1 MTEVLLNLLW
11 LLIAAAMVVT
21 WRLRWVHQRRVAP
34 RNARQEAIA
43 LVCSLVLL
51 FFVVSLS
58 DDLREE
64 VLVCDVCS
72 ASRKQTSRVVSAHP
86 LNQLEKAPAT
96 PGWAVLPR
104 VEAPAPR
111 LMSEGITLEAEAPA
125 ATVGRSL
132 TSGRAPP
139 ASVL

>member
-11 LLIAAAMVVT
+11 LLIAAVMVVV
-21 WRLRWVHQRRVAP
+21 WRARWVHQRPVA
-34 RNARQEAIA
+34 RRSILQESIA
-43 LVCSLVLL
+43 LACSLVLL

-72 ASRKQTSRVVSAHP
+72 ASRIISAQP
-86 LNQLEKAPAT
+86 LNQLEKALAT
-96 PGWAVLPR
+96 PGPAVLPCIQ
-104 VEAPAPR
+104 APARPLVAER
-111 LMSEGITLEAEAPA
+111 IALEAEVPA
-125 ATVGRSL
+125 ATVGGSL